1 MDEKV
6 QFGKRHVVALE
17 QAAEGRARL
26 GGDVSE
32 FVHPEVQRLF
42 DSKRCS

>member
-1 MDEKV
+1 MAEA
-6 QFGKRHVVALE
+6 RH
-17 QAAEGRARL
+17 QAIASRLVKEIARL

-42 DSKRCS
+42 DSKRCT